1 MLFVIALLNGA
12 LLWLLLYPGS
22 VVYDFDGAEQRL
34 AGYGGSGESG
44 DWAERII
51 ARLRI
56 PLNYESQLAQDLILT
71 NTPTG
76 LALLYIQKAAWAVG
90 GLALGVMLLIAG
102 EQLIGGITAVVG
114 LFAWTLPDARIKK
127 QAKKARAEVDRRLPA
142 LLQALAMM
150 TEAGMNLYPALSAFM
165 SNEDSALGR
174 ELHAALAEVERGASL
189 SDALMRMAKRCGV
202 DDLYR
207 AVAALIQAAERGAA
221 GLTDTCR
228 ALSAESWAKRKDAA
242 REIGQQAST
251 KMFLPL
257 MLLVLPALF
266 LFMLGPAVFG
276 MIHNF

>member
-1 MLFVIALLNGA
+1 MVFVIALLNGA
-12 LLWLLLYPGS
+12 LFCLLLYPAQ
-22 VVYDFDGAEQRL
+22 VTYDFDGAEQRL
-34 AGYGGSGESG
+34 SGPGPGGESG
-44 DWAERII
+44 GWAERLL
-51 ARLRI
+51 AGLRI
-56 PLNYESQLAQDLILT
+56 PLDHESQLAQDLILA
-71 NTPTG
+71 NSPIG
-76 LALLYIQKAAWAVG
+76 LGLLYIQKAGCVVG
-90 GLALGVMLLIAG
+90 GVALGVMLLAAG

-114 LFAWTLPDARIKK
+114 LFAWTLPDARFKK
-127 QAKKARAEVDRRLPA
+127 QAKKARAEIGRRLPA

-150 TEAGMNLYPALSAFM
+150 TEAGMNLYPALGAFVT
-165 SNEDSALGR
+165 NEDTALGY

-242 REIGQQAST
+242 REVGQQAST

-276 MIHNF
+276 MIRNF